1 MARAT
6 ILYVE
11 DEEYDVLFMRRAFH
25 KAAPAYE
32 LRVVTDGQKAIDY
45 LSDPQQARPDLILLD
60 LNLPLVSGF
69 EVLEWM
75 RSQDGYT
82 QVPVVIFSSSARPE
96 DRIRAE
102 ATGANDYLQK
112 PSSALE
118 FRTVIDYLDR
128 RWFHDGLA
136 AS

>member
-6 ILYVE
+6 VLYVE
-11 DEEYDVLFMRRAFH
+11 DEEYDVLFMRRAFEKSQ
-25 KAAPAYE
+25 KAYD
-32 LRVVTDGQKAIDY
+32 LKVVTDGQKAIDY
-45 LSDPQQARPDLILLD
+45 LADPQQLRPDLILLD

-75 RSQDGYT
+75 RKTTGY
-82 QVPVVIFSSSARPE
+82 QELPVVIFSSSARPE

-102 ATGANDYLQK
+102 ATGADDYVQK

-118 FRTVIDYLDR
+118 FRSVIDYLER
-128 RWFHDGLA
+128 RWLKDGQ
-136 AS
+136 